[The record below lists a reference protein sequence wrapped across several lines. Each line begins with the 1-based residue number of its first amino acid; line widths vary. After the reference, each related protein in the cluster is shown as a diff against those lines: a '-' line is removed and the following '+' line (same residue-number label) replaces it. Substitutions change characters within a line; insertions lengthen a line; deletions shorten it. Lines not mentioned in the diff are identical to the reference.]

1 VIDDLLELK
10 VAADG
15 VTLRVKVAPRASRS
29 SVNGVHD
36 GALKVSLTAPPV
48 EGAANTALCALLSER
63 LRVPKRAIEITQGQQ
78 SKLKTVRIMGVSEAQ
93 VRALAVG
100 KTTP

>member
-1 VIDDLLELK
+1 MQDTLELTIT
-10 VAADG
+10 ADS

-48 EGAANTALCALLSER
+48 EGAANAALCALLSE
-63 LRVPKRAIEITQGQQ
+63 LLHVPKRAIQITHGQQ
-78 SKLKTVRIMGVSEAQ
+78 AKLKTVRIAGVGESQ
-93 VRALAVG
+93 VRALVPD
-100 KTTP
+100 KTSS

>member
-1 VIDDLLELK
+1 MSDLLALTLY
-10 VAADG
+10 ADG

-36 GALKVSLTAPPV
+36 GALKVSLTAPPI
-48 EGAANTALCALLSER
+48 EGAANAALCALLSQL

-78 SKLKTVRIMGVSEAQ
+78 SKLKTVRIKGVSEAQ
-93 VRALAVG
+93 VRALAAG
-100 KTTP
+100 KASA